1 MKLNGSKPKNYVFV
15 PVGVLIIFVLLNRSV
30 VKVPITV
37 HPPEKT
43 VTPYE
48 GRLTLIMP
56 GHTHMVVHLKDKNK
70 MRHRK
75 RWSQVC
81 ERTCINKYAYFIS
94 DICFEW
100 LLMAS
105 CESYRLWSLSVVVL
119 VVVQFY
125 IFIIFR
131 TRTSEFF
138 SFLNKCIDML
148 EIF

>member
-43 VTPYE
+43 VTPYG

-105 CESYRLWSLSVVVL
+105 CKSYRLWSKFVHRLSL
-119 VVVQFY
+119 FLSSY
-125 IFIIFR
+125 SFTFLSS
-131 TRTSEFF
+131 SEPEPVSFF
-138 SFLNKCIDML
+138 LS
-148 EIF
+148 

>member
-37 HPPEKT
+37 HLPEKT
-43 VTPYE
+43 VTPYG

-94 DICFEW
+94 AICFEW
-100 LLMAS
+100 LLMAC
-105 CESYRLWSLSVVVL
+105 CELYRLWSKFVHRLSL
-119 VVVQFY
+119 FLSSY
-125 IFIIFR
+125 NFTFLSS
-131 TRTSEFF
+131 SEPEPVSFF
-138 SFLNKCIDML
+138 LS
-148 EIF
+148 

>member
-43 VTPYE
+43 VTPYG

-100 LLMAS
+100 LLVAS
-105 CESYRLWSLSVVVL
+105 CKSYRLWSKFVHRLSL
-119 VVVQFY
+119 FLSSY
-125 IFIIFR
+125 NFTFLSS
-131 TRTSEFF
+131 SEPEPVSFF
-138 SFLNKCIDML
+138 LS
-148 EIF
+148 

>member
-43 VTPYE
+43 VTPYG

-81 ERTCINKYAYFIS
+81 ERTCINEYAYFIS

-100 LLMAS
+100 LLMAC
-105 CESYRLWSLSVVVL
+105 CESYRLWSKFVHRLPLFLSSYNFTFL
-119 VVVQFY
+119 SS
-125 IFIIFR
+125 
-131 TRTSEFF
+131 SEPEPVS
-138 SFLNKCIDML
+138 SFLS
-148 EIF
+148 

>member
-43 VTPYE
+43 VTPYG

-100 LLMAS
+100 LLMAC
-105 CESYRLWSLSVVVL
+105 CESYRLWSKCVHRLSL
-119 VVVQFY
+119 FLSSY
-125 IFIIFR
+125 NFTFLSS
-131 TRTSEFF
+131 SEPEPVSFF
-138 SFLNKCIDML
+138 LS
-148 EIF
+148 

>member
-43 VTPYE
+43 VTPYG

-100 LLMAS
+100 LLMA
-105 CESYRLWSLSVVVL
+105 CWESYRLWSKFVHCLSLFLSSYNFTFLSSSEPEAVSF
-119 VVVQFY
+119 FY
-125 IFIIFR
+125 
-131 TRTSEFF
+131 
-138 SFLNKCIDML
+138 LK
-148 EIF
+148 

>member
-43 VTPYE
+43 VTPYG

-100 LLMAS
+100 LLMAC
-105 CESYRLWSLSVVVL
+105 CELYRLWSKFVHRLSL
-119 VVVQFY
+119 FLSSY
-125 IFIIFR
+125 NFTFLSS
-131 TRTSEFF
+131 SEPEPVSFF
-138 SFLNKCIDML
+138 LS
-148 EIF
+148 

>member
-43 VTPYE
+43 VTPYG

-56 GHTHMVVHLKDKNK
+56 GNTHMVVHLKDKSK

-100 LLMAS
+100 LLMAC
-105 CESYRLWSLSVVVL
+105 CESYRLWSKFVHRLSL
-119 VVVQFY
+119 FLSSY
-125 IFIIFR
+125 NFTFLSS
-131 TRTSEFF
+131 SEPEPVSFF
-138 SFLNKCIDML
+138 LF
-148 EIF
+148 

>member
-1 MKLNGSKPKNYVFV
+1 MKLNGSKPKKYVFV

-43 VTPYE
+43 VTPYG

-100 LLMAS
+100 LLMAC
-105 CESYRLWSLSVVVL
+105 CESYRLWLKFVHRLSLFLSSYNFTFL
-119 VVVQFY
+119 SS
-125 IFIIFR
+125 
-131 TRTSEFF
+131 SEPEPVSFF
-138 SFLNKCIDML
+138 LS
-148 EIF
+148 

>member
-43 VTPYE
+43 VTPYG

-81 ERTCINKYAYFIS
+81 ERTCINKYAYLIS
-94 DICFEW
+94 DICFDG
-100 LLMAS
+100 LLWIVS
-105 CESYRLWSLSVVVL
+105 SLIKICSSSVVVL

-138 SFLNKCIDML
+138 SILNKCIDML

>member
-1 MKLNGSKPKNYVFV
+1 MKLNGSKPQNYVFV

-43 VTPYE
+43 VTPYG

-100 LLMAS
+100 LLMTC
-105 CESYRLWSLSVVVL
+105 CESYRLWSKFVHRLSL
-119 VVVQFY
+119 FLSSY
-125 IFIIFR
+125 NFTFLSS
-131 TRTSEFF
+131 SEPEPVSFF
-138 SFLNKCIDML
+138 LS
-148 EIF
+148 

>member
-37 HPPEKT
+37 QPPEKT
-43 VTPYE
+43 VTPYG

-100 LLMAS
+100 LLMA
-105 CESYRLWSLSVVVL
+105 CESYRLWSKFVHRLSL
-119 VVVQFY
+119 FLSSY
-125 IFIIFR
+125 NFTFLSS
-131 TRTSEFF
+131 SEPEPVSFF
-138 SFLNKCIDML
+138 LS
-148 EIF
+148 

>member
-43 VTPYE
+43 VTPYG

-100 LLMAS
+100 LLMA
-105 CESYRLWSLSVVVL
+105 CCDRLWSKFVHRLSL
-119 VVVQFY
+119 FLSSY
-125 IFIIFR
+125 NFTFLSS
-131 TRTSEFF
+131 SEPEPVSFF
-138 SFLNKCIDML
+138 LS
-148 EIF
+148 

>member
-43 VTPYE
+43 VTPYG

-105 CESYRLWSLSVVVL
+105 CESYRLWSKFVHCLSL
-119 VVVQFY
+119 FLSSY
-125 IFIIFR
+125 NFTFLSS
-131 TRTSEFF
+131 SEPEPVSFF
-138 SFLNKCIDML
+138 LS
-148 EIF
+148 

>member
-43 VTPYE
+43 VTPYG

-100 LLMAS
+100 LLMTC
-105 CESYRLWSLSVVVL
+105 CESYRLWSKFVHRLSLFLSSYSFTFLSSSEPEPVSF
-119 VVVQFY
+119 FY
-125 IFIIFR
+125 
-131 TRTSEFF
+131 
-138 SFLNKCIDML
+138 LK
-148 EIF
+148 

>member
-15 PVGVLIIFVLLNRSV
+15 PVGVLNIFVLLNRSV

-43 VTPYE
+43 VTPYG

-81 ERTCINKYAYFIS
+81 ERTCINKYAYILY
-94 DICFEW
+94 IGH
-100 LLMAS
+100 LL
-105 CESYRLWSLSVVVL
+105 
-119 VVVQFY
+119 
-125 IFIIFR
+125 
-131 TRTSEFF
+131 
-138 SFLNKCIDML
+138 
-148 EIF
+148 

>member
-43 VTPYE
+43 VTPYG

-94 DICFEW
+94 DICFE
-100 LLMAS
+100 
-105 CESYRLWSLSVVVL
+105 
-119 VVVQFY
+119 
-125 IFIIFR
+125 
-131 TRTSEFF
+131 
-138 SFLNKCIDML
+138 
-148 EIF
+148 

>member
-1 MKLNGSKPKNYVFV
+1 MFV

-43 VTPYE
+43 VTPYG

-81 ERTCINKYAYFIS
+81 ERTCISKYAYFIS
-94 DICFEW
+94 DICFE
-100 LLMAS
+100 
-105 CESYRLWSLSVVVL
+105 
-119 VVVQFY
+119 
-125 IFIIFR
+125 
-131 TRTSEFF
+131 
-138 SFLNKCIDML
+138 
-148 EIF
+148 

>member
-43 VTPYE
+43 VTPYG

-56 GHTHMVVHLKDKNK
+56 GHTHMVVHLKDKSK

-100 LLMAS
+100 LLMAC
-105 CESYRLWSLSVVVL
+105 CESYRLWSKFVHRLSL
-119 VVVQFY
+119 FLSSY
-125 IFIIFR
+125 NFTFLSS
-131 TRTSEFF
+131 SEPEPVSFF
-138 SFLNKCIDML
+138 LS
-148 EIF
+148 